1 MLTRVRLVTLT
12 AHSGVVVTSSQ
23 TTAGGKSGRENGRR
37 GAEHHAGH
45 GEPLSHTC
53 VVAMVSEEASTPRHE
68 LTRTQLQQQ
77 LLAHWQ
83 MLKPAASPA
92 DVAGCARC
100 AEPSAPSCR
109 FHPDARAF
117 AFGSGRFDFAFSNL
131 WDTPHDHFFCCNS
144 SSSSAPGC
152 LEEVRAACYSSQ
164 DRCCFG
170 VDDAT
175 DPATVAV
182 LLRSHVC
189 RHGWQVQHTADP
201 FWWLAYEHMA
211 PALSDNDDSSQG
223 SSDSNL

>member
-1 MLTRVRLVTLT
+1 M
-12 AHSGVVVTSSQ
+12 
-23 TTAGGKSGRENGRR
+23 
-37 GAEHHAGH
+37 
-45 GEPLSHTC
+45 
-53 VVAMVSEEASTPRHE
+53 HE

-117 AFGSGRFDFAFSNL
+117 AFGSGRFDFAFSSL
-131 WDTPHDHFFCCNS
+131 WDTPHDHFFCCNT

-152 LEEVRAACYSSQ
+152 LEEVCAACISSQ

-170 VDDAT
+170 VDDTEDPGTVTLNPKPCSTHLFADT
-175 DPATVAV
+175 TGRSSTLQTPFGGLLTSTWPRRYPTMMTPHKAPATATCELC
-182 LLRSHVC
+182 LLLLVPSPS
-189 RHGWQVQHTADP
+189 P
-201 FWWLAYEHMA
+201 F
-211 PALSDNDDSSQG
+211 PR
-223 SSDSNL
+223 